1 MSEHQEPHGDLPH
14 GDLLHDDVLQWLSR
28 SIDGELPR
36 REQILLED
44 HLDGCPRCQRVA
56 LDWRR
61 LSGALRR
68 DAAASQRRAPVG
80 LDERILARIATEAAA
95 GGTVAATEAAAG
107 AESWPVARGES
118 SAPLSIGWLRRS
130 AALAAGLLLLLG
142 IGWVASGPRQ
152 ASAAARPSA
161 LEQADPALR
170 RVLERWQRG
179 RAAPPSFFE
188 LVLAGDR

>member
-1 MSEHQEPHGDLPH
+1 MSEHQEPHDDMLRGDMSH
-14 GDLLHDDVLQWLSR
+14 GDMLHHDVLQWLCR
-28 SIDGELPR
+28 SLDGELPR

-80 LDERILARIATEAAA
+80 LDERILARIATEAA
-95 GGTVAATEAAAG
+95 GGG
-107 AESWPVARGES
+107 AESWQGARGDA

-142 IGWVASGPRQ
+142 VGWVASGPRQ

>member
-1 MSEHQEPHGDLPH
+1 MSEHQEPHGD
-14 GDLLHDDVLQWLSR
+14 VLQWLSR
-28 SIDGELPR
+28 SLDGELPR
-36 REQILLED
+36 REQILLDD

-61 LSGALRR
+61 LSSALRR
-68 DAAASQRRAPVG
+68 DAAESQRRAPVG
-80 LDERILARIATEAAA
+80 LDERILARIATEAAT
-95 GGTVAATEAAAG
+95 GGAAAATGAAVGGESLVESRA
-107 AESWPVARGES
+107 ASWPRASDEP
-118 SAPLSIGWLRRS
+118 SAPLPIGWLRRS

-142 IGWVASGPRQ
+142 LGWVASGPRQ